1 MASRKTEAKIV
12 VSVEDQGSPALARI
26 QARFDAMHAPIARL
40 QAMIAR
46 PLAMAGVG
54 KLTGSLGRLHG
65 AMERVPFAGSLFA
78 AGGMALATKSLV
90 DNSVA
95 AHEALGNLMDLSKA
109 YKVATRDLQVYAEI
123 GADSNVAVEDIAKS
137 IGFLQQRI
145 AGARAGDK
153 GDLKI
158 LAGVGINQADLK
170 GDIASIYSKISGVFK
185 ASNKDSDDALKI
197 DFSKQAFGKGGVSII
212 PMLEEGAGKYEAVLA
227 KMRAEGRLFEDS
239 QIEGADTVGDAWGAS
254 MRRIDG
260 LRKTVGLAMSPM
272 LEAMTQSI
280 DRLMTGNA
288 RSEIIET
295 FRRLGQ
301 TIAEEAPKFIEKIP
315 AIVSGLGDIFRG
327 IRDIAA
333 YVGWDKL
340 VLGGILFIASPFIAA
355 TISMAGALVGV
366 ATALAGVTV
375 RLAVMGGAAAMSA
388 INGIRGIVLAMRIL
402 GLSAAASWAM
412 ALGPIFLIGA
422 ALAAVAY
429 LIYSNWGGISAFFG
443 GVWQG
448 FTAALAPV
456 AAAFE
461 PVLSVL
467 KAVTGWVVALFG
479 ATTQGEQGFAS
490 WASAGVMAGTAL
502 GRIFK
507 ALLAPILLVID
518 AIKLVGATASFVGG
532 NGFNFESSTA
542 KLFGGSGQP
551 QPQGAPLPAGQIA
564 GGRSE
569 FSGKLEITLDGQ
581 GRPQVSKVESN
592 NNNIEV
598 SASAGSM
605 FAAGA

>member
-1 MASRKTEAKIV
+1 MATRKTEAKIV

-26 QARFDAMHAPIARL
+26 QARFDAMNAPIARL
-40 QAMIAR
+40 QTMLAR

-54 KLTGSLGRLHG
+54 RLTGSLGRLHG

-95 AHEALGNLMDLSKA
+95 AHDALGRIQDLSKA
-109 YKVATRDLQVYAEI
+109 YKISGDALQVYSEI
-123 GADSNVAVEDIAKS
+123 GADSGVVVEDIAKS

-145 AGARAGDK
+145 AGARGGDK
-153 GDLKI
+153 ADIKI
-158 LAGVGINQADLK
+158 LAGVGINTADLK
-170 GDIASIYSKISGVFK
+170 GDVGTILAKISDVFK
-185 ASNKDSDDALKI
+185 ASTKDTDDALKV
-197 DFSKQAFGKGGVSII
+197 DYAKQAMGKAGVALI
-212 PMLEEGAGKYEAVLA
+212 PMLEEGGARYAEVFK
-227 KMRAEGRLFEDS
+227 KMTDEGRLFTAT
-239 QIEGADTVGDAWGAS
+239 QREGADQVGDAWDAS

-260 LRKTVGLAMSPM
+260 LRKTIGLAMSPM
-272 LEAMTQSI
+272 LDAMTQSI

-288 RSEIIET
+288 RAEIIET

-315 AIVSGLGDIFRG
+315 AIVSGLGDIFRS
-327 IRDIAA
+327 IRDIGAF
-333 YVGWDKL
+333 VGWDKL

-366 ATALAGVTV
+366 GVALAGVTV

-388 INGIRGIVLAMRIL
+388 INGIRGIALAMRIM

-429 LIYSNWGGISAFFG
+429 LIYSKWGGITAFFG
-443 GVWQG
+443 GVWEG
-448 FTAALAPV
+448 FTTALAPV

-467 KAVTGWVVALFG
+467 SAVTGWVGSLFG
-479 ATTQGEQGFAS
+479 ATKEGEQGFAS

-502 GRIFK
+502 ARIFK

-551 QPQGAPLPAGQIA
+551 QPQGAALPAGQIA

-605 FAAGA
+605 FAVGA